1 MQTLQNVMNQL
12 STFAWNVDL
21 VLVTIWIQR
30 YFDNVDHR

>member
-12 STFAWNVDL
+12 ITFAWNVDL